1 MKLSYAAT
9 AGSSFTALWTEEA
22 LLLQFGATVTYLVL
36 AWLAAQLIPVEGSE
50 GRSLSTVLFPRFIRK
65 FLFADD
71 EIEVEGDV
79 RRYEQRMSLEQRSVR
94 VDRTG

>member
-1 MKLSYAAT
+1 M
-9 AGSSFTALWTEEA
+9 
-22 LLLQFGATVTYLVL
+22 LQFGATVTYLVL